1 MPAATPK
8 REAVR
13 DWRLERFCL
22 FPKKGSQL
30 LSLAGGR
37 LFCIGRYLN

>member
-13 DWRLERFCL
+13 DWRLERAFYL
-22 FPKKGSQL
+22 GQDGG
-30 LSLAGGR
+30 SLADRSEFGAGSD
-37 LFCIGRYLN
+37 